1 MAKKIYYSITQAAE
15 FLGIHPETLRRW
27 DRSKKL
33 QAEIINERGDRRYEL
48 EKLKK
53 FKDMVKLETDDNE
66 EAEKIINKSLEL
78 LEDVAEKSKYEF
90 EMGDHFRVPRD
101 LSFYV
106 LEDELR
112 SNKFQALINLFSF
125 VTKDGEF
132 NSKMSGTDKNGK
144 YWAFPSFDDFKKTDI
159 KYIRSLLIKFKH
171 PRIRSR
177 IAHFIFL
184 TDKDYQMGQIAVNEY
199 LKVVDWLN
207 IQIKKDPEASSG
219 FEIVEAL
226 KSAYKIA
233 KSLNYNLN
241 DVNKL
246 IANTILNFDNQNS
259 SRWAATHRLIEFAL
273 KNKKEYGKDFWENAI
288 KICGVMS
295 KEQELKNNLFFARD
309 FLTLGEKIEKDVFGL
324 KNDNWRKKIASSFE
338 NEAKKHA
345 ESFVQSDFLVKAI
358 TEYKAMG
365 NQDKVRELEME
376 LQNAKK
382 NMKFQT
388 FSETVDLTDWVNQI
402 RSRFKE
408 FIQKENKEQILSR
421 LTLDGSIIPK
431 YETVKKQSEDLD
443 SKYIFQSLC
452 STSIVDTFG
461 NTPRKYET
469 EAEKK
474 YYSLIKQYYFSLIG
488 YEASTKVLFEEIIND
503 NKIDI
508 ESVEKFMSDHFW
520 YGKEYEFRDPDTN
533 KIVLKSKKWI
543 DILHPGLK
551 SYLNCLDLIRK
562 GDTKEARDQL
572 ILAIDSL
579 TPKIEGLIREFFE
592 TIGKP
597 IDKIKTDRK
606 SGKQTTEKKGLD
618 DLLREPWAEEIFGND
633 LLILMK
639 YLLIEVGGDNLRNNV
654 SHALIFRE
662 NYQLVYAHW
671 IFIIILRIGA
681 YQISINPK
689 PVDNTIINEEN
700 K

>member
-1 MAKKIYYSITQAAE
+1 MTKKIYYSITQAAE

-53 FKDMVKLETDDNE
+53 FKDMVKLETDDHE
-66 EAEKIINKSLEL
+66 EAEKIINKSLDL
-78 LEDVAEKSKYEF
+78 LEDVAEKAKYEF

-106 LEDELR
+106 LEDESK
-112 SNKFQALINLFSF
+112 SNKFQALIGLFSF

-159 KYIRSLLIKFKH
+159 NYIRSLLMKFKH

-184 TDKDYQMGQIAVNEY
+184 TDKDYQMGQVAVDEY
-199 LKVVDWLN
+199 LKVVNWLN
-207 IQIKKDPEASSG
+207 VQIKKDPESSSG

-233 KSLNYNLN
+233 KSLNYNLS
-241 DVNKL
+241 DVNKS
-246 IANTILNFDNQNS
+246 IASTILNFDNQS
-259 SRWAATHRLIEFAL
+259 PSRWAATHRLIEFAL

-288 KICGVMS
+288 KICEVMS
-295 KEQELKNNLFFARD
+295 KEQESKNNTFFARD
-309 FLTLGEKIEKDVFGL
+309 FLILGEKIEKDIFSL
-324 KNDNWRKKIASSFE
+324 KNNNWRKKIASSFE
-338 NEAKKHA
+338 NEAKKHS

-365 NQDKVRELEME
+365 DQNKVQELEME
-376 LQNAKK
+376 LQKAKK

-388 FSETVDLTDWVNQI
+388 FSETIDLTDWVKQI
-402 RSRFKE
+402 RVRFKE
-408 FIQKENKEQILSR
+408 FVQKENKEQMLSR

-443 SKYIFQSLC
+443 SKYVFQSLC

-488 YEASTKVLFEEIIND
+488 YEASTKVLFEEIINES
-503 NKIDI
+503 KIDI

-533 KIVLKSKKWI
+533 EIVLKSKKWI

-551 SYLNCLDLIRK
+551 SYLNCLESIKK

-572 ILAIDSL
+572 VLAVDSL

-618 DLLREPWAEEIFGND
+618 ELLREPWAEEIFGND

-639 YLLIEVGGDNLRNNV
+639 YLLIEVGGDNLRNNI

-662 NYQLVYAHW
+662 NYQLAHAHW

-689 PVDNTIINEEN
+689 STIQKTVAEN